1 MVFKYQYMKKNKL
14 PLYIQNNSLTSK
26 FDREPNR
33 MPSKTDNSFKGT
45 KVKKNPA
52 KGATILKA
60 AEMIFAQ
67 KGFHEATISDIAK
80 KAEVSEATIY
90 DYFSS
95 KEELLF
101 SIPAETIHQYQEKNL
116 EILEYIQGASNKLR
130 FLIYRHLKLY
140 ASNSDYANVVMLI
153 LKGNRN
159 FLKTEAYKIVQR
171 SARNTTQV
179 LEEGIQNGEFRPHIK
194 PYLVRGMIWGTIEHM
209 VTRKSLLGKPQDLLG
224 LADDIVNTIFHGILN
239 PQKEPTVHVNVKVE
253 N

>member
-1 MVFKYQYMKKNKL
+1 
-14 PLYIQNNSLTSK
+14 
-26 FDREPNR
+26 
-33 MPSKTDNSFKGT
+33 MPSKTSNSLKGI
-45 KVKKNPA
+45 KAQKKPA
-52 KGATILKA
+52 KGAAILKA
-60 AEMIFAQ
+60 AENIFAQ

-80 KAEVSEATIY
+80 KVEVSEATIY

-101 SIPAETIHQYQEKNL
+101 SIPAETIHHYQEKNH
-116 EILEYIQGASNKLR
+116 EILEYIQGAANKLK

-140 ASNSDYANVVMLI
+140 ASNPDYANVVMLI
-153 LKGNRN
+153 LEENRN

-194 PYLVRGMIWGTIEHM
+194 PCLVRAMIWETIEHL

-224 LADDIVNTIFHGILN
+224 LADNIVNNILN
-239 PQKEPTVHVNVKVE
+239 GIQTPHKEPTIHVNVKMDSRWGVGWRKD
-253 N
+253 NLK